1 MEPTGPS
8 LSNSKQAQ
16 NVVTKYAGFNDFM
29 MKHLIKK
36 GDPATNNRPITN
48 TRIGDKDSQIYGG
61 SYSIPET
68 EYQTFLQLYAKD
80 ILSTNKKE
88 YLTERQLEQDGPIL
102 IDIDLRHD
110 YETDERQ
117 YTRDHIED
125 MVHIY
130 LEELKEMFQYDD
142 ASKFKIFILE
152 KPSVNRVSEKNC
164 TKDGIHIII
173 GLKADRVV
181 QAILRERVM
190 PKVAEAWDGLP
201 IINSWEDVFDKGGL
215 AVIWF

>member
-88 YLTERQLEQDGPIL
+88 YL
-102 IDIDLRHD
+102 
-110 YETDERQ
+110 
-117 YTRDHIED
+117 
-125 MVHIY
+125 
-130 LEELKEMFQYDD
+130 
-142 ASKFKIFILE
+142 S
-152 KPSVNRVSEKNC
+152 SVANF
-164 TKDGIHIII
+164 
-173 GLKADRVV
+173 
-181 QAILRERVM
+181 
-190 PKVAEAWDGLP
+190 
-201 IINSWEDVFDKGGL
+201 INSKKYIIRKGSYKRNQKNHPYEIT
-215 AVIWF
+215 ANKFAKKHTNNCKKWIEQTK